1 MRGTA
6 KNENIR
12 PVADNVLFLL
22 FHSPLVSC
30 SECLHRK
37 WRNPLVYSPSECDFS
52 VVFSSIR
59 LNSDL
64 KFPQSCSLFASLFCF
79 FFLFLINVFNN
90 NQWHCLSELS
100 DLSLRRLAS
109 RLESSVVA
117 SRAPGTTEAYRR
129 AFPRWKEFASAK
141 TEICAF
147 PANLEHVALYLQHL
161 LNTTY
166 SHSAVDFAI
175 YGIQWAHH
183 LAGLPSPTD
192 NLIIHAVSRA
202 AKRIIGTR
210 VHNKKQLVSSH
221 MIRKLVEKSNLDN
234 LIESLNVCVLFWFIG
249 WFLPNWG
256 HSSS

>member
-1 MRGTA
+1 M
-6 KNENIR
+6 
-12 PVADNVLFLL
+12 LF
-22 FHSPLVSC
+22 V
-30 SECLHRK
+30 CL
-37 WRNPLVYSPSECDFS
+37 PFL
-52 VVFSSIR
+52 
-59 LNSDL
+59 
-64 KFPQSCSLFASLFCF
+64 F

-90 NQWHCLSELS
+90 NLWHCLSELS
-100 DLSLRRLAS
+100 DLSLRSLAS
-109 RLESSVVA
+109 RLESSVVT

-129 AFPRWKEFASAK
+129 AFLWWKEFASSK

-161 LNTTY
+161 LDTTY
-166 SHSAVDFAI
+166 SHLAVDSVI

-192 NLIIHAVSRA
+192 NSIIHAVSRA

-210 VHNKKQLVSSH
+210 VHNRKEPVSSD

-249 WFLPNWG
+249 WFLPN
-256 HSSS
+256 